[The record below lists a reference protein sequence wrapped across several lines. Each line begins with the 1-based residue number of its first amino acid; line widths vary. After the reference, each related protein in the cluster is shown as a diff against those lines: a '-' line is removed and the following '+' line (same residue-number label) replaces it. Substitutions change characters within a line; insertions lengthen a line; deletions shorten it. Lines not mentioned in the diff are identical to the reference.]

1 MTGAAST
8 IICRHAGS
16 TRTATASACPRCS
29 SSPWARRDLP
39 IDHTEYS
46 FDSFLKLIEDR
57 FLQGER
63 LDGIN
68 DYLGSNP
75 WPDPRPTVR
84 EEVPT
89 LGDLR
94 FAFDFGQVPRA
105 PLILDP
111 NPG

>member
-1 MTGAAST
+1 MLV
-8 IICRHAGS
+8 I
-16 TRTATASACPRCS
+16 
-29 SSPWARRDLP
+29 SPWARATPDRSHRDTP
-39 IDHTEYS
+39 
-46 FDSFLKLIEDR
+46 FDSYLKLIEDR

-63 LDGIN
+63 LDGVN